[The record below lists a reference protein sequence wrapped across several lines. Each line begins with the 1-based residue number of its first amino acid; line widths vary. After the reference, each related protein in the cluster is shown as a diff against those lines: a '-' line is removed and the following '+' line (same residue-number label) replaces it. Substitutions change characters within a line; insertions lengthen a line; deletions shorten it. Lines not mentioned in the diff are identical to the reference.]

1 MQLKFFKSGIVVV
14 SLFSGGL
21 LAAGCAEHEHH
32 HDHHHSSTMSSMSPM
47 SPTTKTSSAV
57 DLHNT
62 VCPVSGDEVG
72 KSELTE
78 EYNGKIYHFCC
89 DDCPT
94 EFKKDPKK
102 YAARVDANPTK
113 YGVHP

>member
-1 MQLKFFKSGIVVV
+1 MNCFNFLRASFVLTGI
-14 SLFSGGL
+14 FGAGL
-21 LAAGCAEHEHH
+21 LVAGCAEHSHHH
-32 HDHHHSSTMSSMSPM
+32 HDHHATTMEAAA
-47 SPTTKTSSAV
+47 TSSAV

-72 KSELTE
+72 KSDLTE
-78 EYNGKIYHFCC
+78 EYNGKIYHLCC
-89 DDCPT
+89 DDCPKD
-94 EFKKDPKK
+94 FKKDPQK